1 MRIAVMGTGAVGGY
15 FGAKLAA
22 AGHDVVFLTR
32 QRNLPALRDN
42 GLRIESFNG
51 DLHVRSG
58 LFTDSPDVA
67 GMVDLVLFCVKS
79 YDTTQAA
86 AALAPMISKQTAI
99 LSLQN
104 GIDNPDKIAGF
115 WGTERTLAGVVYIG
129 AQVSAPGVIQHSS
142 GGKIVLGPISGHAG
156 DTAHSIEQTL
166 SRAAIPCAIST
177 AIEQVQW
184 AKLLWNAPFCAI
196 SCLTRSTVREIVE
209 SEALTDLARDCMKEV
224 QAAARTR
231 GIELK
236 TELFDQTLAFSR
248 GLGDFKPSMLQDLEA
263 GKPLEYDALNGIV
276 MRLLARAGEPAPI
289 NRVFHG
295 TLSFLDEKLREEAS
309 GNTCDEYY
317 ECGG

>member
-22 AGHDVVFLTR
+22 AGDDVVFIAR
-32 QRNLPALRDN
+32 QRHLPGLRRS

-51 DLHVRSG
+51 DLHVRNG
-58 LFTDSPDVA
+58 LFTDSPADA
-67 GMVDLVLFCVKS
+67 GVMDLVLFCVKS
-79 YDTTQAA
+79 YDTTEAA

-142 GGKIVLGPISGHAG
+142 GGKIVLGPISGHPG
-156 DTAHSIEQTL
+156 DTAHRVEQRL
-166 SRAAIPCAIST
+166 SRAAVPCAISA

-209 SEALTDLARDCMKEV
+209 SEALTNLALDCMKEV
-224 QAAARTR
+224 QAAARIR
-231 GIELK
+231 GIDLK

-263 GKPLEYDALNGIV
+263 GKPLEYDALNGFV
-276 MRLLARAGEPAPI
+276 MRLLERAEEQAPI

-295 TLSFLDEKLREEAS
+295 TLSFLDNKVREEAS
-309 GNTCDEYY
+309 G
-317 ECGG
+317 

>member
-22 AGHDVVFLTR
+22 AGHDVVFITR
-32 QRNLPALRDN
+32 QRNLPALRHN
-42 GLRIESFNG
+42 GLRINSLTG
-51 DLHVRSG
+51 DLQVRNG
-58 LFTDSPDVA
+58 FFTDLPADV
-67 GMVDLVLFCVKS
+67 GIVDLVLFCVKS
-79 YDTTQAA
+79 YDTAEAA
-86 AALAPMISKQTAI
+86 AALAPMMSERTAV

-104 GIDNPDKIAGF
+104 GIDNPDKIAGL

-129 AQVSAPGVIQHSS
+129 AQVSAPGIIQHSS
-142 GGKIVLGPISGHAG
+142 GGKIVLGPISGRAS
-156 DTAHSIEQTL
+156 DAAHIVEQTI
-166 SRAAIPCAIST
+166 SRASIPCEISP

-209 SEALTDLARDCMKEV
+209 SEALTRLARDCMMEV

-231 GIELK
+231 GIDLK

-248 GLGDFKPSMLQDLEA
+248 GLGEFKPSMLQDLEA

-276 MRLLARAGEPAPI
+276 MRLLEQAGEPAPV
-289 NRVFHG
+289 NRVFHD
-295 TLSFLDEKLREEAS
+295 TLNFLDNKLREEAS
-309 GNTCDEYY
+309 H
-317 ECGG
+317 

>member
-22 AGHDVVFLTR
+22 AGDDVVFIAR
-32 QRNLPALRDN
+32 RRHLPGLRCN
-42 GLRIESFNG
+42 GLRIESYNG
-51 DLHVRSG
+51 DLHVRNG
-58 LFTDSPDVA
+58 LFTDSPADA
-67 GMVDLVLFCVKS
+67 GVVDLVLFCVKS
-79 YDTTQAA
+79 YDTTEAA

-142 GGKIVLGPISGHAG
+142 GGKIVLGPISGHPG
-156 DTAHSIEQTL
+156 DTADKVEQGL
-166 SRAAIPCAIST
+166 SRAAIPCAISA

-209 SEALTDLARDCMKEV
+209 SEALTNLALDCMKEV

-231 GIELK
+231 GIDLK

-248 GLGDFKPSMLQDLEA
+248 GLGDFKTSMRQDLEA
-263 GKPLEYDALNGIV
+263 GKPLEYDALNGFV
-276 MRLLARAGEPAPI
+276 MRLLERAGEQAPI

-295 TLSFLDEKLREEAS
+295 TLSFLDNKLRQEAS
-309 GNTCDEYY
+309 G
-317 ECGG
+317 

>member
-1 MRIAVMGTGAVGGY
+1 MGTGAVGGY

-22 AGHDVVFLTR
+22 AGQDVVFIVR
-32 QRNLPALRDN
+32 QRNLPSLRRN
-42 GLRIESFNG
+42 GLRVESPTG
-51 DLHVRSG
+51 DLNVRNG
-58 LFTDSPDVA
+58 FFTDSPADA

-79 YDTTQAA
+79 YDTAEAA
-86 AALAPMISKQTAI
+86 AALAPMMSKRTAI

-104 GIDNPDKIAGF
+104 GIDNADKIAGL
-115 WGTERTLAGVVYIG
+115 WGSERTLAGVVYLG
-129 AQVSAPGVIQHSS
+129 AQMSDPGVIQHSS
-142 GGKIVLGPISGHAG
+142 GGKIVLGPISGQAS
-156 DTAHSIEQTL
+156 DTAQLVEQMI
-166 SRAAIPCAIST
+166 SRAAIPCEISA

-209 SEALTDLARDCMKEV
+209 SESLAKLTRDCMKEV

-231 GIELK
+231 GIDLK

-248 GLGDFKPSMLQDLEA
+248 GLGEFKPSMLQDLEA

-276 MRLLARAGEPAPI
+276 MRLLEQAGEQAPI

-295 TLSFLDEKLREEAS
+295 TLNFLDKKLREEAS
-309 GNTCDEYY
+309 R
-317 ECGG
+317 

>member
-22 AGHDVVFLTR
+22 AGDDVVFIAR
-32 QRNLPALRDN
+32 QRHLPGLRRD

-51 DLHVRSG
+51 DLHVRNG
-58 LFTDSPDVA
+58 LFTDSPADA
-67 GMVDLVLFCVKS
+67 GVVDLVLFCVKS
-79 YDTTQAA
+79 YDTTEAA

-142 GGKIVLGPISGHAG
+142 GGKIVLGPISGHPG
-156 DTAHSIEQTL
+156 DTAHKVEQRL
-166 SRAAIPCAIST
+166 SRAAIPCAISA

-209 SEALTDLARDCMKEV
+209 SEGLTNLALDCMKEV

-231 GIELK
+231 GIDLK

-248 GLGDFKPSMLQDLEA
+248 GLGDFKTSMRQDLEA
-263 GKPLEYDALNGIV
+263 GKPLEYDALNGFV
-276 MRLLARAGEPAPI
+276 MRLLERAGEQAPI
-289 NRVFHG
+289 NRVFHD
-295 TLSFLDEKLREEAS
+295 TLSFLDNKHREEAS
-309 GNTCDEYY
+309 G
-317 ECGG
+317 